1 MWTYDAQAKAYYF
14 QRSSKPIARTVESLP
29 GQFVDLDADGEV
41 VGVEV
46 LDSSF
51 VTATSPSTV
60 TAVKAG

>member
-14 QRSSKPIARTVESLP
+14 QRSSKPVVRTVASLP

-51 VTATSPSTV
+51 RTATATSTV
-60 TAVKAG
+60 TIVKTG